1 MSLTPQTLLADL
13 EFNRKRLAYYEA
25 QLTKLG
31 GRAPTAIT
39 RWVEIYSE
47 RVSQLDRKLRR
58 LQSQGMRTELK
69 VSQSAKRSARA

>member
-31 GRAPTAIT
+31 GRAPTAVT